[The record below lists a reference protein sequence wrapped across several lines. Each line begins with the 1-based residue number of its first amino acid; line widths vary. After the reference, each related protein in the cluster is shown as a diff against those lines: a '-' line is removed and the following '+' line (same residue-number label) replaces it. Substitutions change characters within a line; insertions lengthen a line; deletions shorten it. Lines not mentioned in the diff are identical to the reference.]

1 MEEQPTCG
9 KGLAANAEV
18 PAGLAQLMVAMADVL
33 DVHTR
38 ALDPGDERAFRELQA
53 YRAVIVEQR
62 KAASQLDAVADLM
75 RSERELPMAP
85 HDPEAM
91 RSPAAAQALDR
102 YRAAAAAIRRVLDKL
117 DPGG

>member
-1 MEEQPTCG
+1 MEEQQTCG

-18 PAGLAQLMVAMADVL
+18 PAGLAELLVAMADVL
-33 DVHTR
+33 EVHTR
-38 ALDPGDERAFRELQA
+38 ALDPADERAFREVQA
-53 YRAVIVEQR
+53 SRAVIVEQR
-62 KAASQLDAVADLM
+62 KAASQLDAVAGLM

-102 YRAAAAAIRRVLDKL
+102 YRAAAAELQRVLARL
-117 DPGG
+117 D